1 MRILVVEDSAGDG
14 RPICDILRDAPEVSS
29 DIRSASTL
37 AEAVGLLAEAPWDV
51 ILLDLDLSD
60 RGAIETLR
68 YVRVAARG
76 VPIVVVSALEDA
88 DLAQDTV
95 REGAQD
101 YLPKAVL
108 SAELLGRVIRYSIER
123 TRVQRELDDERD
135 RLFRV
140 LDALPMFVYLHA
152 PDSTIPFAN
161 KTFHDLFGETENRPC
176 YEVFHGGAEPCEEC
190 PSMRVQ
196 ATGEPEISEWT
207 SAAGRTYAIY
217 DQVFPGP
224 GDTPLTLEVGLDI
237 TEQRTAQR
245 ALAESEERYRRLFEH
260 AGIGIGYYTPEG
272 VVIDFNRVA
281 AAHHGGEPADFAGR
295 MIVEIFGEERGPE
308 YARRLRAAARSTD
321 PATYEDFSELP
332 TGSRWFLSTYS
343 RVEDAAGEVVGVQV
357 FSEEITDRKV
367 AELAMRESEQRFRQ
381 LSDLLPEVAYECDLT
396 GRITFANQVAFDR
409 FDYTPDDLEQGITA
423 LQMIAPEDRDRA
435 ADNLRRVMSG
445 EAIGGIEYV
454 ALARD
459 GRRFP
464 VIVHSVLRKH
474 GGRPVGL
481 RGVIVDISEQLAI
494 REALRT
500 EERKYRQLFEN
511 MMDGFALHKIVLD
524 ETGRPIDYVF
534 LEANTAFER
543 LTGLPRS
550 KIVGRR
556 ATDVLPGIE
565 ADPADWIE
573 RYGRVAV
580 TGEETRFEQYS
591 EEIGKWFSV
600 LAFSSGEGRFA
611 TVFEDITERKRAEA
625 AVAEWKNRYEGAVSA
640 SRHMLYDWD
649 SETNQVTYGGDLE
662 RILGYTAGEI
672 SGPLDRWKNLIH
684 PDDRPAFDEAISRLL
699 RTREAAHLRYR
710 VRRKDGEYIH
720 IEDDGSFIP
729 DSEGRG
735 TRMLGFVRDV
745 TEQRLAAAR
754 IETSERRYR
763 AVFELA
769 PTGILTV
776 DLKGIVTS
784 CNRAFAQM
792 TGYGVEELVGIH
804 FSKLP
809 PAKLADI
816 PRYIRAFRSIL
827 VGRPIEPFTA
837 SWTRKDGT
845 TRDGEVRVSL
855 MRWER
860 KLYGTQVIVED
871 ITDRLAAE
879 AELRESE
886 IRYRSLFEDAI
897 LGIYQTTP
905 DGRILTANP
914 ALVRMLG
921 YESFEEL
928 TERDLE
934 AEGYEPETPR
944 AEFKEQLEKH
954 GSFIGRES
962 AWKRR
967 DGTTIYVRENARV
980 VRDDD
985 GNVLYYEVTIE
996 DITERR
1002 RAELEA
1008 ETLRVQLELTQ
1019 FSVDSTNAVVLW
1031 VRPDGSLTFVNDA
1044 ACRMLGY
1051 MREELL
1057 KMAVWDIDA
1066 EYPKERRLAAWDELK
1081 EQGTEVSESVFRRK
1095 DGETFPVEITAQ
1107 FIEFRGRELEFAVA
1121 FDISDRKQLEAQLR
1135 QSQKLESIGTL
1146 ASGVAHEINNPLT
1159 GIINYAQ
1166 LIRDRVGNPKLKE
1179 YADGIHEEGLRVAE
1193 IVRSLLSFSRHEQE
1207 HYRPARM
1214 IDIVDASLSL
1224 YAALLRRDGIELEV
1238 DVPEDLPT
1246 FDCRSQ
1252 EMQQVLI
1259 NLLANARDALNL
1271 RYPDG
1276 GDDKR
1281 VGVHARV
1288 RTADGRDWLR
1298 LSVIDRGTG
1307 IAEEVLDRVF
1317 DPFFTT
1323 KSRDQGT
1330 GLGLS
1335 VSYGLVR
1342 DHGGRMSVE
1351 SAPGEGAEFHVD
1363 LPL

>member
-1 MRILVVEDSAGDG
+1 MRILVVEDSVGDG
-14 RPICDILRDAPEVSS
+14 RPIYDALRDAPELPS
-29 DIRSASTL
+29 DIRSVSTL
-37 AEAVGLLAEAPWDV
+37 AGAAELLAETSWDV
-51 ILLDLDLSD
+51 VVLDLDLPE

-68 YVRVAARG
+68 QMRSAARG
-76 VPIVVVSALEDA
+76 IPIVAVSALEDG
-88 DLAQDTV
+88 DLAEETI

-123 TRVQRELDDERD
+123 ARIQRELDDERE

-140 LDALPMFVYLHA
+140 LDGLPMFVYLQA
-152 PDSTIPFAN
+152 PDFSIPFAN
-161 KTFHDLFGETENRPC
+161 KTFHDLFGSTDDRPC
-176 YEVFHGGAEPCEEC
+176 YEVFHGWSEPCEEC
-190 PSMRVQ
+190 PPMRVQ

-207 SAAGRTYAIY
+207 SPAGRTYAVH
-217 DQVFPGP
+217 DRVFPGP
-224 GDTPLTLEVGLDI
+224 GDAPLTLEVGLDI
-237 TEQRTAQR
+237 TDQRAARR
-245 ALAESEERYRRLFEH
+245 ALAESEERYRE
-260 AGIGIGYYTPEG
+260 
-272 VVIDFNRVA
+272 
-281 AAHHGGEPADFAGR
+281 
-295 MIVEIFGEERGPE
+295 
-308 YARRLRAAARSTD
+308 
-321 PATYEDFSELP
+321 
-332 TGSRWFLSTYS
+332 
-343 RVEDAAGEVVGVQV
+343 
-357 FSEEITDRKV
+357 
-367 AELAMRESEQRFRQ
+367 
-381 LSDLLPEVAYECDLT
+381 LSDLLPEVVYECDLT
-396 GRITFANQVAFDR
+396 GRITFANQIAFDR
-409 FDYTPDDLEQGITA
+409 FGYTPDDLEAGLAA

-435 ADNLRRVMSG
+435 ARNLGRILSG
-445 EAIGGIEYV
+445 EVIGGIEYM

-459 GRRFP
+459 GRTFP
-464 VIVHSVLRKH
+464 VIVHSVMRKRE
-474 GGRPVGL
+474 GRPVGL

-494 REALRT
+494 REALRA
-500 EERKYRQLFEN
+500 EEKKYRQLFEN
-511 MMDGFALHKIVLD
+511 MMDGFALHEIVLD
-524 ETGRPIDYVF
+524 ERGRPIDYVF
-534 LEANTAFER
+534 LEANEAFER
-543 LTGLPRS
+543 LTGLSRS
-550 KIVGRR
+550 DIIGRR

-565 ADPADWIE
+565 ADSADWIGT
-573 RYGRVAV
+573 YGQVAAS
-580 TGEETRFEQYS
+580 GEEVRFEEYS
-591 EEIGKWFSV
+591 DRFEKWFSV
-600 LAFSSGEGRFA
+600 LAFSPGEGRFA
-611 TVFEDITERKRAEA
+611 TVFEDVTERKNAEA
-625 AVAEWKNRYEGAVSA
+625 AINEWKNRYEAAVEA
-640 SRHMLYDWD
+640 SHHILYDWD

-662 RILGYTAGEI
+662 RILGYSAEEI
-672 SGPLDRWKNLIH
+672 GGSLDCWTDLIH
-684 PDDRPAFDEAISRLL
+684 PGDRPEFDDAISRLL

-710 VRRKDGEYIH
+710 IRRKDGEYIH
-720 IEDDGSFIP
+720 VEDDGSFIP
-729 DSEGRG
+729 DASGRVA
-735 TRMLGFVRDV
+735 RMVGFVRDV
-745 TEQRLAAAR
+745 TEERLATER
-754 IETSERRYR
+754 IEASERRYR

-769 PTGILTV
+769 PTGIVTV
-776 DLKGIVTS
+776 DMKGVVTS

-792 TGYGVEELVGIH
+792 TGYEIEELVGVH

-809 PAKLADI
+809 PARLVDMPKYL
-816 PRYIRAFRSIL
+816 RTFRSIL
-827 VGRPIEPFTA
+827 VGRPIAPFTA
-837 SWTRKDGT
+837 SWKRKDGT
-845 TRDGEVRVSL
+845 ARDGEVRVAL
-855 MRWER
+855 LRWE
-860 KLYGTQVIVED
+860 GIVHGIQVIVED
-871 ITDRLAAE
+871 VTDRLAAE

-921 YESFEEL
+921 YDSFEEL
-928 TERDLE
+928 AERNLE

-944 AEFKEQLEKH
+944 GEFKERLEKI

-980 VRDDD
+980 VRDER
-985 GNVLYYEVTIE
+985 GRILYYEGTIE
-996 DITERR
+996 DITEKRL
-1002 RAELEA
+1002 AELEA
-1008 ETLRVQLELTQ
+1008 ETLRARLELTQ
-1019 FSVDSTNAVVLW
+1019 YSVDSTDAVVLW

-1051 MREELL
+1051 RREELL
-1057 KMAVWDIDA
+1057 EMAVWDIDK
-1066 EYPKERRLAAWDELK
+1066 EYPRDGRLAAWHELK
-1081 EQGTEVSESVFRRK
+1081 RRGTEVSESVFRRK

-1166 LIRDRVGNPKLKE
+1166 LISDRVGNPKLKQ

-1207 HYRPARM
+1207 RYRPTRM

-1224 YAALLRRDGIELEV
+1224 FGALLRRDGIKLEV

-1281 VGVHARV
+1281 VRIRARV
-1288 RTADGRDWLR
+1288 RTADGQDWLR
-1298 LSVIDRGTG
+1298 VSVIDRGIG
-1307 IAEEVLDRVF
+1307 IEEEVLDRVF

-1342 DHGGRMSVE
+1342 EHGGRMSVE
-1351 SAPGEGAEFHVD
+1351 RVPGEGAGFHVD